1 MWKNRTDRLSC
12 KLHGGGNYVVG
23 AEVRTWRLVRAN
35 VLLYFDDFME
45 GTLESRILVRRLS
58 KFALLE

>member
-1 MWKNRTDRLSC
+1 M
-12 KLHGGGNYVVG
+12 VG